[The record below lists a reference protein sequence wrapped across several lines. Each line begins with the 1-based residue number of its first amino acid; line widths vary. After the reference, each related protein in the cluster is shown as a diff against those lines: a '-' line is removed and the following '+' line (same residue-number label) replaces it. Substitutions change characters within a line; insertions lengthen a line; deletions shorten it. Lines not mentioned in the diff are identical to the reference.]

1 MTTEKPP
8 APTARFAFRSD
19 SYAWFV
25 VFVLCVG
32 SVVSLLERQ
41 VINLLVEPIKADLGV
56 SDTEISV
63 LQGFAFA
70 IFYSILA
77 IPLGR
82 LADTRNRVAIIIA
95 GTLLFSV
102 ATFSSGLA
110 TSFALLFLAR
120 MFVGVGEATLS
131 PSGMSLLGDYFPPE
145 KMGRAIGLFTGSTF
159 AGTGLALFILG
170 GLLGW
175 LGQHPDFIIPGIG
188 PVKDWQLAFMFASL
202 PGVLFM
208 LLMLL
213 VREPPRSDASGNVE
227 APAPFSATLK
237 YILSQARI
245 LAPLFIGLPLLAAA
259 NFAMNAWAPTFFIR
273 TYGWQASEIGQVFGL
288 MVTVLGTGGVIAG
301 GVVSDWLTG
310 RGRKDAGLIVPLM
323 SVFLATPC
331 VALFPLAGEATR
343 SLLLLG
349 PAMFFGAMPFGAGSA
364 GILSIA
370 PNRMRGQL
378 IAIYL
383 LIASLVGSGLG
394 PWAIAAFT
402 DGVLGDPQ
410 LIRYSIATMASALF
424 ISGGIV
430 IAVGLNGYKQLT
442 PDRATI

>member
-1 MTTEKPP
+1 VTKATPP
-8 APTARFAFRSD
+8 ATSTRFAFRSD
-19 SYAWFV
+19 TYAWFV

-82 LADTRNRVAIIIA
+82 LADTRNRVAIIIG
-95 GTLLFSV
+95 GTLLFSL

-110 TSFALLFLAR
+110 TSFTLLFLAR
-120 MFVGVGEATLS
+120 MFVGVGEATLT

-159 AGTGLALFILG
+159 AGSGLALFILG

-175 LGQHPDFIIPGIG
+175 LGEHPDFIFPVIG

-202 PGVLFM
+202 PGVLFIV
-208 LLMLL
+208 LMLL
-213 VREPPRSDASGNVE
+213 IREPPRSDASGAVE
-227 APAPFSATLK
+227 TPAPFSATFK
-237 YILSQARI
+237 YILSRARI

-259 NFAMNAWAPTFFIR
+259 NFAMIAWAPTFFIR

-301 GVVSDWLTG
+301 GVVSDWLTR
-310 RGRKDAGLIVPLM
+310 RGRKDAGLIVPLL
-323 SVFLATPC
+323 SVCLATPC

-343 SLLLLG
+343 SLQLLG

-364 GILSIA
+364 AILSIA
-370 PNRMRGQL
+370 PNRMRGQI

-394 PWAIAAFT
+394 PWAIAAYT

-410 LIRYSIATMASALF
+410 LIGYSIATMVSALF
-424 ISGGIV
+424 ISGGLV
-430 IAVGLNGYKQLT
+430 IAVGLNVSRQLT
-442 PDRATI
+442 PNRGPI

>member
-1 MTTEKPP
+1 MTTLPSP
-8 APTARFAFRSD
+8 ATPGRFAFRSD
-19 SYAWFV
+19 AYAWFV

-56 SDTEISV
+56 SDTQVSV

-82 LADTRNRVAIIIA
+82 LADTRNRVAIIIG
-95 GTLLFSV
+95 GTLLFSL

-110 TSFALLFLAR
+110 TSFALLFVAR

-170 GLLGW
+170 AVLGW
-175 LGQHPDFIIPGIG
+175 LGKRPDFVLPLVG
-188 PVKDWQLAFMFASL
+188 PVADWQLAFMFASL
-202 PGVLFM
+202 PGLLFIA
-208 LLMLL
+208 LMLL
-213 VREPPRSDASGNVE
+213 VREPPRSDASGAVE
-227 APAPFSATLK
+227 APAPFSATLQ
-237 YILSQARI
+237 YMLSQARI

-288 MVTVLGTGGVIAG
+288 MVTVLGSGGVIAG

-310 RGRKDAGLIVPLM
+310 RGRKDAGLIVPLL
-323 SVFLATPC
+323 SVCLATPF

-424 ISGGIV
+424 ISGGLV
-430 IAVGLNGYKQLT
+430 IAVGLSAYKQLT
-442 PDRATI
+442 PDPAAT

>member
-1 MTTEKPP
+1 VTKATPP
-8 APTARFAFRSD
+8 ATATRFAFRSD
-19 SYAWFV
+19 TYAWFV

-82 LADTRNRVAIIIA
+82 LADTRNRVTIIIG
-95 GTLLFSV
+95 GTLLFSL

-110 TSFALLFLAR
+110 TSFTLLFLAR
-120 MFVGVGEATLS
+120 MFVGVGEATLT

-159 AGTGLALFILG
+159 AGSGLALFILG

-175 LGQHPDFIIPGIG
+175 LGEHPDFIFPVIG

-202 PGVLFM
+202 PGVLFIV
-208 LLMLL
+208 LMLL
-213 VREPPRSDASGNVE
+213 IREPPRSDASGAVE
-227 APAPFSATLK
+227 TPAPFSATFK
-237 YILSQARI
+237 YILSRARI
-245 LAPLFIGLPLLAAA
+245 LASLFIGLPLLAAA
-259 NFAMNAWAPTFFIR
+259 NFAIIAWAPTFFIR

-301 GVVSDWLTG
+301 GVVSDWLTR
-310 RGRKDAGLIVPLM
+310 RGRKDAGLIVPLL
-323 SVFLATPC
+323 SVCLATPC

-343 SLLLLG
+343 SLQLLG

-364 GILSIA
+364 AILSIA
-370 PNRMRGQL
+370 PNRMRGQI

-394 PWAIAAFT
+394 PWAIAAYT

-410 LIRYSIATMASALF
+410 LIGYSIATMVSALF
-424 ISGGIV
+424 ISGGLV
-430 IAVGLNGYKQLT
+430 IAVGLNVSRQLT
-442 PDRATI
+442 PNRGPI

>member
-1 MTTEKPP
+1 VTKATPP
-8 APTARFAFRSD
+8 ATSTRFAFRSD
-19 SYAWFV
+19 TYAWFV

-82 LADTRNRVAIIIA
+82 LADTRNRVAIIIG
-95 GTLLFSV
+95 GTLLFSL

-110 TSFALLFLAR
+110 TSFTLLFLAR
-120 MFVGVGEATLS
+120 MFVGVGEATLT

-159 AGTGLALFILG
+159 AGSGLALFILG

-175 LGQHPDFIIPGIG
+175 LGEHPDFIIPVIG

-202 PGVLFM
+202 PGVLFIV
-208 LLMLL
+208 LMLL
-213 VREPPRSDASGNVE
+213 IREPPRSDASGAVE
-227 APAPFSATLK
+227 TPAPFSATFK
-237 YILSQARI
+237 YILSRARI

-259 NFAMNAWAPTFFIR
+259 NFAIIAWAPTFFIR

-301 GVVSDWLTG
+301 GVVSDWLTR
-310 RGRKDAGLIVPLM
+310 RGRKDAGLIVPLL
-323 SVFLATPC
+323 SVCLATPC

-343 SLLLLG
+343 SLQLLG

-364 GILSIA
+364 AILSIA
-370 PNRMRGQL
+370 PNRMRGQI

-394 PWAIAAFT
+394 PWAIAAYT

-410 LIRYSIATMASALF
+410 LIGYSIATMVSALF
-424 ISGGIV
+424 ISGGLV
-430 IAVGLNGYKQLT
+430 IAVGLNVSRQLT
-442 PDRATI
+442 PNRGPI